1 MSYDYSENILVQEST
16 GRLLQEELGWEVAMA
31 YNTEKLGED
40 GTFGRKNYREI
51 LLTRY
56 LQAAIRKLNP
66 WITDDLVDEAIRTLD
81 THLST
86 SSLLQINEEKY
97 NLIRDGIPVTLR
109 KPDGKSEEKRVAVI
123 DFQRPENNHFLA
135 IKELKVWGE
144 LYRRRTDVV
153 GFVNG
158 IPLLFI
164 ELKKNT
170 VDVQNAYTDNY
181 TDYLDTIPHLFH
193 YNAMVMLSNGGEAKV
208 GTLGSKYE
216 FFHEWKRLHETD
228 AGNVALATLLRG
240 ICKKDNF
247 LDLVENFILY
257 DHSEGR
263 TVKILARN
271 HQYLGV
277 NEAVKAYETRQLNN
291 GKLGVFWHTQGSGK
305 SYSMLFLAQKIR
317 RKCFGSPTIVI
328 LTDREELNTQISDTF
343 ENCGMLGKTKA
354 SRFIATSGTD
364 LVNKLQGNQSFIFT
378 LIQKFNQP
386 VVHPITPKHDLL
398 IMSDEAHRSQYG
410 IFADNMCQ
418 LLPTASRIGF
428 TGTPLLTSDNIT
440 ERTFGGYV
448 SVYDFQRAVEDGA
461 TVPLYY
467 ENRGDKIG
475 LAGITALNE
484 RMIEAIEAADLDP
497 NQQEKLEREFAKE
510 IHVLTAEPRL
520 RVIAQDFVR
529 HYSDLWTSGKA
540 MFVCL
545 NKVTCVW
552 MFNFVQEYW
561 TQEIVSLKEQQKH
574 ASQQESLE
582 MERKIRWME
591 ETEMAVVIS
600 QEQNEILTFNKWGLD
615 IIPHR
620 TKMEK
625 REMDKEFKKSES
637 PFRIVFVCAMWL
649 TGFDVKS
656 LSCLYLDKPLKAHSL
671 MQAIARANRV
681 NEGKSNGLVIDYIG
695 IVSALKKALADY
707 TGTRGGGGDDPT
719 VDKEKLL
726 SRIAELVEKIRDFL
740 KEHGFILENLVKSIP
755 DSFDRLELIQQAA
768 NAMCGT
774 LEIKKTFQTYANEL
788 FRLMKYVNRDDVD
801 DETRANKNAIK
812 AIYDELQ
819 KKRKHADTTGLMVE
833 INKIVNEYII
843 VHQSRP
849 DDTKPDKTIDISQI
863 DFERL
868 SREFA
873 KAKKRNLAM
882 KDLEELVEYYLEQMM
897 VNNPGRVNYYER
909 YQAIID
915 EYNQDQDK
923 ANIERTFEEL
933 MKLASD
939 LNTEQQRYVREGFDN
954 EEELALFDMLFSD
967 TLSPKDIK
975 IIKMVSKDLLV
986 SVKEKIT
993 ALDHWTDKSNTTA
1006 EISNLIRDT
1015 LWKNLPEVY
1024 TDTSID
1030 TYRQHIFE
1038 YFYSRYKEVV

>member
-16 GRLLQEELGWEVAMA
+16 GRLLQEELGWEVATA
-31 YNTEKLGED
+31 YNTEKLGEN
-40 GTFGRKNYREI
+40 GTFGRKSYREI

-56 LQAAIRKLNP
+56 LRAAIRKLNP
-66 WITDDLVDEAIRTLD
+66 WITDDLVDKAIRTLD
-81 THLST
+81 THLFT

-109 KPDGKSEEKRVAVI
+109 KPNGESEEKRVAVI
-123 DFQRPENNHFLA
+123 DFQNPENNHFLA

-328 LTDREELNTQISDTF
+328 LTDRDELNTQISDTF

-475 LAGITALNE
+475 LAGTPALNE

-520 RVIAQDFVR
+520 RAIAQDFVR

-545 NKVTCVW
+545 NKVTCVR

-726 SRIAELVEKIRDFL
+726 SRIAELVEKICDFL
-740 KEHGFILENLVKSIP
+740 KEHGFILETLVKSIP

-882 KDLEELVEYYLEQMM
+882 KDLEELVEYYLEQMI

-939 LNTEQQRYVREGFDN
+939 LNTEQQRYVREGLDN

-967 TLSPKDIK
+967 NLSVKDIK
-975 IIKMVSKDLLV
+975 IIKTVSKDLLV

-993 ALDHWTDKSNTTA
+993 ALDHWTDKPNTTA